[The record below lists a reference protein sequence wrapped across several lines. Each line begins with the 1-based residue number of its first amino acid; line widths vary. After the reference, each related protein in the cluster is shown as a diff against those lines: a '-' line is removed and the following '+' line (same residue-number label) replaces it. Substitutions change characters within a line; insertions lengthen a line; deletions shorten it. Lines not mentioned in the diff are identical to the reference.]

1 MRAPGPLTEPVDSYG
16 LTGRELDTLLA
27 ALRLWQLLRR
37 APPGACAIPPEC
49 LAIAANGR
57 RFGKDEVLARLPQE
71 SGIAFTASG
80 FQCRLIAPGVALLN
94 YDASRIAHREETRSR
109 RSSLWRH
116 EAGVWRMCFH
126 QGTPLA

>member
-57 RFGKDEVLARLPQE
+57 RPLDETETEALGERLYFAGFAESAR
-71 SGIAFTASG
+71 
-80 FQCRLIAPGVALLN
+80 R
-94 YDASRIAHREETRSR
+94 RRTR
-109 RSSLWRH
+109 
-116 EAGVWRMCFH
+116 
-126 QGTPLA
+126 P

>member
-1 MRAPGPLTEPVDSYG
+1 VIRMDGGGDIDAIIAL
-16 LTGRELDTLLA
+16 ELALLDPA
-27 ALRLWQLLRR
+27 TRHDRDFLDRH
-37 APPGACAIPPEC
+37 ISDDFEE
-49 LAIAANGR
+49 IAANGR